1 MARDP
6 SLGKMLVASMV
17 LHLALMLT
25 FSVTGLFRSK
35 RYTAPNPYFVDL
47 VPAASRKRAGPPGG
61 SLLEKAKP
69 ETPKKIADQE
79 KSPPRPAPEKKA
91 PPKSDMSALS
101 PDRKK
106 ETKPREQTEM
116 EDTSRVKEEIRR
128 IERVKEL
135 ERIARL
141 RGIVGSNRGEG
152 PSSPG
157 IPGGSGRPGASPE
170 KMAVYYGII
179 RLQVMDSW
187 VLQGDRFG
195 ENLETEVLINIGK
208 EGGILK
214 QTIERSSGNPE
225 FDRSV
230 MRAIAKASPFPPP
243 PEDVDT
249 EIQFKFTPKEDI
261 R

>member
-6 SLGKMLVASMV
+6 ALGKMLVASMV
-17 LHLALMLT
+17 LHLALMLI

-35 RYTAPNPYFVDL
+35 RYIAPNPYFVDL
-47 VPAASRKRAGPPGG
+47 VPSESPKRSAPPGG
-61 SLLEKAKP
+61 RLPEKTKP
-69 ETPKKIADQE
+69 ETPKKIAEQE
-79 KSPPRPAPEKKA
+79 KSAAKPAPEKKA

-106 ETKPREQTEM
+106 ETKPREQTDAD
-116 EDTSRVKEEIRR
+116 DTSRVKDEIRR
-128 IERVKEL
+128 LERVKEL

-141 RGIVGSNRGEG
+141 RGVVGGNRGEG

-170 KMAVYYGII
+170 KMAVYYGMI

-208 EGGILK
+208 EGGILNQK
-214 QTIERSSGNPE
+214 IERSSGSPE

-243 PEDVDT
+243 PEGVDT